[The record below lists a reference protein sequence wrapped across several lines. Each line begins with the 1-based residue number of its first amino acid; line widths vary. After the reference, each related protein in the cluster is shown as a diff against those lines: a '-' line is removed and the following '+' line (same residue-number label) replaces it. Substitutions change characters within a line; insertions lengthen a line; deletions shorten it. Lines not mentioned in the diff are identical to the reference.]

1 MLQKKEIMLH
11 EVKMPAKDMFH
22 DSAKAS
28 LIKDGWE
35 ITHDP
40 LSLRMGKK
48 DFFVDLGAEKL
59 LAAEKDNRKIA
70 VEIKSF
76 VSQSEIRDLE
86 NALGQYVLYHNILS
100 VLEPDRILYLAVR
113 ESVFVDLFE
122 EVIGK
127 LLLDRQ
133 VLKLLTFDPEL
144 EVLKRWIN

>member
-1 MLQKKEIMLH
+1 M
-11 EVKMPAKDMFH
+11 
-22 DSAKAS
+22 
-28 LIKDGWE
+28 
-35 ITHDP
+35 
-40 LSLRMGKK
+40 
-48 DFFVDLGAEKL
+48 
-59 LAAEKDNRKIA
+59 AAEKDNQKIA

-122 EVIGK
+122 ETIGK

-133 VLKLLTFDPEL
+133 VLKLLTFDPEM

>member
-1 MLQKKEIMLH
+1 
-11 EVKMPAKDMFH
+11 MPAKDMFH
-22 DSAKAS
+22 DSAKAA
-28 LIKDGWE
+28 LLKDGWT

-59 LAAEKDNRKIA
+59 LAAEKDNQKIA

-122 EVIGK
+122 ETIGK
-127 LLLDRQ
+127 L
-133 VLKLLTFDPEL
+133 
-144 EVLKRWIN
+144 